1 MDKIIVFGGSFNPP
15 TKAHLDLGI
24 KALKSIKADKFCFVP
39 VGDKYNKAGLEKAKH
54 RVNMLNIVCDKIE
67 NYSLEVDLTEV
78 DALRNFNTIDTL
90 RAFKN
95 KYGEDIDIYFLLGAD
110 NLLYLNEWNEAE
122 EIVRDY
128 KILAVRRD
136 GYNIPGIIKSTNLL
150 DKYKNNIVEISI
162 DTEMPISSTKVRE
175 LIEKQDDLVDNY
187 IDIDVKEYI
196 LKNNLYR

>member
-24 KALKSIKADKFCFVP
+24 KALEGIKADKLCFVP
-39 VGDKYNKAGLEKAKH
+39 VGDRYNKAGLEKAEH
-54 RVNMLNIVCDKIE
+54 RVNMLNIICDKIE

-90 RAFKN
+90 RAFRD
-95 KYGEDIDIYFLLGAD
+95 KYGEDTDIYFLLGAD

-122 EIVRDY
+122 EIIRDY

-150 DKYKNNIVEISI
+150 NKYKKNIVEINI
-162 DTEMPISSTKVRE
+162 DTDMIISSTTVRE
-175 LIEKQDDLVDNY
+175 LIEKKDDLVDNY